1 MSDPFSPAERSAIM
15 ARVQSTGSVPEMKVR
30 RAIHRAGFRYRLY
43 RSDLPGKPDLV
54 FPRFKLVV
62 FVHGCFWHWHGCKRS
77 RMPEANRDYWTRK
90 IGRNVE
96 RDQRNREALQNL
108 GWDIAVVWECELQS
122 GTEALITDLQ
132 QRRLMLSGGARSSL

>member
-1 MSDPFSPAERSAIM
+1 MSDPFSPSERSAIM
-15 ARVQSTGSVPEMKVR
+15 ARVQSTGSAPEMKVR

-90 IGRNVE
+90 IDRNVE
-96 RDQRNREALQNL
+96 RDKRHREALNQL
-108 GWDIAVVWECELQS
+108 GWDVTVIWECELKPGIDS
-122 GTEALITDLQ
+122 LIADLN
-132 QRRLMLSGGARSSL
+132 QRRVTIPREA